1 MENMKVSEIIVRIL
15 ELRGYKH
22 VFMVTGGGSMHLN
35 DSFGRSKLISV
46 VPLHHEQSCSIA
58 AESYYRTANLPAIV
72 NVTSGPGGINALTGV
87 YGAYVDSIPLILI
100 SGQVRSD
107 HLVKNIGGDLRQFG
121 DQEADIISMSKP
133 ITKSSIQLNSRIDI
147 VKVINDQITLAI
159 SDRPGP
165 VWIDIPLDIQAAELD
180 ISINELT
187 AKTKNVS
194 INRQAVSKEQ
204 IKQLE
209 LLQNMLIQAKRPII
223 IAGNGIRLSNSVN
236 KFHNL
241 LEKLRIPACAVWNS
255 HDLVSNDNHFFA
267 GRPGADGERAG
278 NFNMQNSD
286 LLIILGARMHV
297 RQVGF
302 NHQSFARNAKKVMVD
317 IDLQELNK
325 PNLGIDLKIQMDL
338 SSFFDKFTDL
348 LDSKDHSYSSNNNH
362 KSFLNWCKKN
372 VQDLQVMQPHHYK
385 AAKGTI
391 NPYLF
396 VERLFERLDKNAT
409 VITGD
414 GTAAVVTFKAAYL
427 REGQRL
433 YTNKGCA
440 NMGYDIPAL
449 IGSLHAKEE
458 KKILITG
465 DGSLMM
471 NIQDLASLKPFKK
484 KDIKIFV
491 LNNSGY
497 HSIRQTQINYFD
509 NFEVGCGE
517 STNLFFPDLRKIAD
531 CFDLDYFLVNDSKTL
546 NKAIENT
553 TKKLKLIEVIIDKNQ
568 SFEPRVESKKLDDG
582 SMVSSP
588 LEEMSPLLPKEEF
601 LKRMLIKLSKD
612 TNYE

>member
-1 MENMKVSEIIVRIL
+1 MKNMKVSETVVRML

-22 VFMVTGGGSMHLN
+22 VFMVAGGGSMHLN
-35 DSFGRSKLISV
+35 DSFGRSKIISV

-72 NVTSGPGGINALTGV
+72 NVTTGPGGINALTGV
-87 YGAYVDSIPLILI
+87 YGAYVDSIPLIII

-107 HLVKNIGGDLRQFG
+107 HLVKNIGRNLRQFG
-121 DQEADIISMSKP
+121 DQEADITSISKP
-133 ITKSSIQLNSRIDI
+133 ITKSSIQLTKGMDI
-147 VKVINDQITLAI
+147 VQAINDQITLAV

-165 VWIDIPLDIQAAELD
+165 VWIDIPLDIQAAELN
-180 ISINELT
+180 ISMKELT

-204 IKQLE
+204 INQLE
-209 LLQNMLIQAKRPII
+209 KLKDMLLEAERPII

-241 LEKLRIPACAVWNS
+241 LEKLKIPACAVWNS
-255 HDLVSNDNHFFA
+255 HDLVSNDNRFFA

-286 LLIILGARMHV
+286 LLIILGARMNV

-302 NHQSFARNAKKVMVD
+302 NHQSFARNAKKTMVD

-325 PNLGIDLKIQMDL
+325 SNLGIDLKIQMDL
-338 SSFFDKFTDL
+338 SSFFENFLDL
-348 LDSKDHSYSSNNNH
+348 LDLKDSPYSSNNKH
-362 KSFLNWCKKN
+362 KSFLNWCKRN

-385 AAKGTI
+385 PAKGTV
-391 NPYLF
+391 NPYF
-396 VERLFERLDKNAT
+396 FIERLFERLDKNAT

-414 GTAAVVTFKAAYL
+414 GTAAVITFKAAYL

-440 NMGYDIPAL
+440 PMGYDIPAL
-449 IGSLHAKEE
+449 IGSLYAKKEN
-458 KKILITG
+458 KILITG

-471 NIQDLASLKPFKK
+471 NLQDLASLKPFKK
-484 KDIKIFV
+484 QDIKIFV

-497 HSIRQTQINYFD
+497 HSIRQTQTNYFD

-517 STNLFFPDLRKIAD
+517 STNLFFPDLQKISV
-531 CFDLDYFLVNDSKTL
+531 CFDLNYFLVNDSNTL
-546 NKAIENT
+546 NTAVEC
-553 TKKLKLIEVIIDKNQ
+553 TKKQIKLIEVIVDKNQ
-568 SFEPRVESKKLDDG
+568 NFEPRVGSKKLADG

-588 LEEMSPLLPKEEF
+588 LEEMSPLLSKEEF
-601 LKRMLIKLSKD
+601 LKRMLIKFSKD

>member
-1 MENMKVSEIIVRIL
+1 
-15 ELRGYKH
+15 
-22 VFMVTGGGSMHLN
+22 
-35 DSFGRSKLISV
+35 
-46 VPLHHEQSCSIA
+46 
-58 AESYYRTANLPAIV
+58 
-72 NVTSGPGGINALTGV
+72 
-87 YGAYVDSIPLILI
+87 
-100 SGQVRSD
+100 
-107 HLVKNIGGDLRQFG
+107 
-121 DQEADIISMSKP
+121 
-133 ITKSSIQLNSRIDI
+133 
-147 VKVINDQITLAI
+147 
-159 SDRPGP
+159 
-165 VWIDIPLDIQAAELD
+165 
-180 ISINELT
+180 
-187 AKTKNVS
+187 
-194 INRQAVSKEQ
+194 
-204 IKQLE
+204 
-209 LLQNMLIQAKRPII
+209 
-223 IAGNGIRLSNSVN
+223 
-236 KFHNL
+236 
-241 LEKLRIPACAVWNS
+241 
-255 HDLVSNDNHFFA
+255 
-267 GRPGADGERAG
+267 
-278 NFNMQNSD
+278 
-286 LLIILGARMHV
+286 MHV

-325 PNLGIDLKIQMDL
+325 PNLDIDLKIQMDL
-338 SSFFDKFTDL
+338 SSFLGKFIDL
-348 LDSKDHSYSSNNNH
+348 LDSQDHSYNSNNKH
-362 KSFLNWCKKN
+362 KSFLNWCKRN

-385 AAKGTI
+385 PTNGTV

-449 IGSLHAKEE
+449 IGSLHAKKEN
-458 KKILITG
+458 KILITG

-484 KDIKIFV
+484 QDIKIFV

-497 HSIRQTQINYFD
+497 HSIRQTQKNYFD

-546 NKAIENT
+546 NKSVEST
-553 TKKLKLIEVIIDKNQ
+553 TKQIKLIEVVVDKNQ
-568 SFEPRVESKKLDDG
+568 NFEPRVGSKKLADG

-601 LKRMLIKLSKD
+601 LKRMLIKPSKD